1 MVRFIRGFYI
11 ALLDRIAI
19 ALALAVMLAWMV
31 FFGIFLTVVG
41 AWFAAADSV
50 GAIRRA
56 AIRIGRK

>member
-1 MVRFIRGFYI
+1 MKFIRVFYT

-19 ALALAVMLAWMV
+19 AAALAVMLAWMV

-41 AWFAAADSV
+41 AWFAAAESV

-56 AIRIGRK
+56 VGRLLG